1 MICGVIAYISCTK
14 SKILPYNGLLLTVA
28 CHGASWRACPPAA
41 APPSSARC
49 SGRTASSAPP
59 GAASSPPPI
68 SGPSPL
74 QHHGDR
80 GVNTDIEC
88 QGCQISHLG
97 SDRGAVV
104 DVHLGL
110 GVLGDGLRIWSGREE
125 EGCVM
130 RVVHMTVYFTSM
142 HEFT

>member
-1 MICGVIAYISCTK
+1 MNQSNLEYQLL
-14 SKILPYNGLLLTVA
+14 ILRN
-28 CHGASWRACPPAA
+28 R
-41 APPSSARC
+41 
-49 SGRTASSAPP
+49 
-59 GAASSPPPI
+59 PI
-68 SGPSPL
+68 TS
-74 QHHGDR
+74 
-80 GVNTDIEC
+80 VNTDIEC